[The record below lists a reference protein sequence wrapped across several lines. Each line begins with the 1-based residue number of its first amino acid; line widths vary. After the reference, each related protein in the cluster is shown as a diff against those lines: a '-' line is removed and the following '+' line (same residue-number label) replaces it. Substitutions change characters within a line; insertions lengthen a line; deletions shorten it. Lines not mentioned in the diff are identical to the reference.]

1 MVGIMGSLKIGLSK
15 IVVVV
20 AIVLVVVV
28 VVGVWAYYV
37 QQQGASKKLV
47 VLARSGTYA
56 EGLKIA
62 AEEYQKRTGVE
73 VVVQELGYKELHDKL
88 AMEVIQKTG
97 AYDVVM
103 LDDPWLAEF
112 ASQGFLEDIGGML
125 EAKGVQ
131 VDPDFVPTTIEV
143 CKYKG
148 KLYAL
153 PYVGNVQLF
162 VYREDLFEKYGLP
175 EPKTWDDVLKAAKTI
190 YEGER
195 GKVYGYVI
203 RGKKGNPVVT
213 NFLPIFWG
221 YGARI
226 VDEMGRP
233 TVYSDEAIKALKTF
247 LELKDYAPPGVENY
261 NSPEIKAALYNGQT
275 AMSIVWPAWVPA
287 LEDPEKSKVA
297 GKVVVTTTPGAK
309 PMIGAWLLGIPS
321 TSKNKDLAL
330 DFILFVLSRDM
341 QKKLA
346 LEAGVPPTRA
356 SVYLDDEV
364 KAKYPWY
371 PVQLEALKDAQ
382 PRPRLPQWSKVEDI
396 LANYIHQALTGA
408 LTPEEALKK
417 AQEELE
423 KLLKS

>member
-1 MVGIMGSLKIGLSK
+1 MSLLAKGLSK
-15 IVVVV
+15 TVLAAIIIVIIVV
-20 AIVLVVVV
+20 IGI
-28 VVGVWAYYV
+28 GVWAYYS
-37 QQQGASKKLV
+37 QQAPPKKLV

-56 EGLKIA
+56 EGLKVA
-62 AEEYQKRTGVE
+62 AQEYQKLKGVE

-88 AMEVIQKTG
+88 ATEAIEKTG
-97 AYDVVM
+97 AFDVVM
-103 LDDPWLAEF
+103 MDDPWLAEF
-112 ASQGFLEDIGGML
+112 ASQGFLVDIGKML
-125 EAKGVQ
+125 QEKGIQ
-131 VDPDFVPTTIEV
+131 VDPDFIPTTIEV
-143 CKYKG
+143 CKYQG

-162 VYREDLFEKYGLP
+162 VYRKDLFDKYGLP

-190 YEGER
+190 YEGEN

-226 VDEMGRP
+226 VDENGRP
-233 TVYSDEAIKALKTF
+233 TVYSDAGIKALKTF
-247 LELKDYAPPGVENY
+247 LELKKYAPPGVENY
-261 NSPEIKAALYNGQT
+261 DSPEIKAALYNGQT
-275 AMSIVWPAWVPA
+275 AMSIVWPAWVPD
-287 LEDPEKSKVA
+287 LNNPEKSKVA
-297 GKVVVTTTPGAK
+297 GKVVVTVPPGAK
-309 PMIGAWLLGIPS
+309 PMIGAWLLGIPV

-330 DFILFVLSRDM
+330 DFILFVLSKDM

-346 LEAGVPPTRA
+346 LEVGVPPTRA
-356 SVYLDDEV
+356 SVYLDDDV

-371 PVQLEALKDAQ
+371 PTQLEALRNAQ

-396 LANYIHQALTGA
+396 LANYIHQALTGT
-408 LTPEEALKK
+408 LSPEEALKK

-423 KLLKS
+423 KVLGG

>member
-1 MVGIMGSLKIGLSK
+1 MGSLKIGLSK

-226 VDEMGRP
+226 VDETGRP
-233 TVYSDEAIKALKTF
+233 TVYSDAAIKALKTF

-275 AMSIVWPAWVPA
+275 AMSNLPNS
-287 LEDPEKSKVA
+287 LRN
-297 GKVVVTTTPGAK
+297 TPT
-309 PMIGAWLLGIPS
+309 IFSPS
-321 TSKNKDLAL
+321 LSLT
-330 DFILFVLSRDM
+330 FVFLRSLS
-341 QKKLA
+341 
-346 LEAGVPPTRA
+346 P
-356 SVYLDDEV
+356 
-364 KAKYPWY
+364 
-371 PVQLEALKDAQ
+371 
-382 PRPRLPQWSKVEDI
+382 
-396 LANYIHQALTGA
+396 
-408 LTPEEALKK
+408 
-417 AQEELE
+417 
-423 KLLKS
+423 